1 MDDQNVQPEDN
12 GNDIAVIG
20 MAGRFPSARDLRAF
34 WRNLREGVDSISF
47 FSPNEL
53 ERSPLVPE
61 EVWNHPAFV
70 RAGGILEGA
79 DLFDHGFFDIP
90 LREAQWMDPQQRL
103 FLQCAWAALE
113 DAAYDP
119 SRFSGRISL
128 YAGAGASGHLLS
140 LLGEARKDPGA
151 GLDLA
156 TSGPES
162 VAMKTSFK
170 LQLRGES
177 VAVYTACSTG
187 LVAIH
192 MACQSLLTRQ
202 SDIALAGAVR
212 IASPQRTGYV
222 YQEGLIYSPDGHCRA
237 FDHRAAG
244 TVASNGVGVVVLKP
258 LADALR
264 DGDHIHAVIK
274 GSAINNDGNQKAGYT
289 APSVEGQAEVIAD
302 ALAYAGLEGED
313 IQYVEAHG
321 TGTSLGDPIEVAA
334 LTRAFRKTTERR
346 GFCGLGSLKTN
357 LGHMDAAAGVA
368 GLIKVALALKNEE
381 LPPSLHFERP
391 NPEIDFERSPFF
403 VNTAL
408 KPWPRGEVPR
418 RAGVSSFGIG
428 GTNAHVVLEEA
439 PVLEPAPTDARP
451 QRLVTLS
458 ARTPTALEAMAREL
472 ASHVEAEPGVAL
484 ANVAF
489 TRNVGR
495 RAFEYRQSVVAADAA
510 SLVERLRQLP
520 AAVETNRTRRV
531 AFLFPG
537 QGVQTVGMGR
547 ELHAAEPGFRKDVEA
562 ALARLEP
569 SLGAEVRALL
579 LPAAGQEEIAARKLV
594 DPRVALPA
602 LFIVEHAL
610 ARLWMSWGVKPHA
623 MLGHSYGEYVVAC
636 VAGVLSLED
645 GLRLAVARG
654 ALMARMPPGAMLS
667 VGMEEAELL
676 PLLADGLT
684 LAAVNGPGR
693 CVVSGPVEAI
703 ERLEQA
709 LSGRGVGVV
718 RLPAAHAFH
727 SSAVEPLMPDL
738 ARVVSGLRLQA
749 PKLRYVSSLT
759 GTWIR
764 AEEVMDPAYWARQMR
779 QPVRFSAGLEVLLA
793 DGCSALLEVGPGQ
806 DLTSLCRPRVRQDK
820 RLISV
825 PSLRRRPSESDYAG
839 LLRSVGEL
847 WSAGVDV
854 DWSKLH
860 AGGPGRRI
868 PLPTYPFEEKSC
880 SLQSTAALPVLESVP
895 SAATPTAPVAAKAPV
910 GTPAP
915 APVAAP
921 RSEIERRV
929 MEIWRERLG
938 SVEIGPDDDFLE
950 LGGNSLMAAQML
962 TRLRETFSVQLP
974 LGALFDAP
982 TVRGISA
989 HIETLLQAAQPT
1001 GPVAPE
1007 AMVRIDRT
1015 GELPLSIV
1023 QERVWR
1029 MEQREPGNPALN
1041 MPLAIRIS
1049 GALDAGLLERS
1060 INEVIRRHEMLRAT
1074 YTVVDGRVRQ
1084 GFAPLLQIK
1093 VPVVELRN
1101 HGGDREAEAMRL
1113 ALEEAERPFS
1123 LEREP
1128 IVRARLL
1135 RLAASEYL
1143 LLLTVHH
1150 IAADTLSLVAFVR
1163 EAAVNYQA
1171 FRDGKPAPLPELAV
1185 QYVDYAS
1192 WERRSL
1198 AAGALAE
1205 QEAYWREVLAE
1216 LPGSLELASDRPRSA
1231 RQQLRGVRFPVS
1243 FTGKL
1248 GASLIAF
1255 NQRERVTSFATLL
1268 AALSALLSRYSGRED
1283 IVVGTPIGNR
1293 AKGEL
1298 EPLIGF
1304 VAHAI
1309 ALRTDLSGDPTFREL
1324 LGRARD
1330 VTIGASAN
1338 QDVPFEHLLP
1348 QVSPGRDPGQSRLC
1362 DAALVLHADVTTA
1375 PPPVPGL
1382 DMRLVEVPGTPAQFG
1397 ATLGEMTL
1405 LLTESAQGFTGFVE
1419 YATDLYDEARIARL
1433 VGHLETLL
1441 AAVIENPELRLS
1453 RLPLATPAEQRSL
1466 LLPAQVDATPGLLA
1480 RLAARVER
1488 SPETVAISSGGW
1500 RLKWRELAACARGLA
1515 VRLRSEGVGP
1525 EVPVALRLEPS
1536 IEAVIALW
1544 GVLEAG
1550 GACLPVSSGELAELP
1565 SLSPAEGPRLL
1576 LVARSAALSPPA
1588 GVRVLTVDAE
1598 LSEAGGAVTDAV
1610 PDERLAFIVPA
1621 SEAFGG
1627 RGRLQL
1633 THRNIARLLTSLD
1646 ARMGAGE
1653 GEVWLAAGGPAADAS
1668 GLDLLWALARGMR
1681 VVLPPERLAAR
1692 FAVLGRKQVAHR
1704 PLEFSLSYFANDEDS
1719 LGERKYEMLIEGA
1732 KFADTHGFSAIWTP
1746 ERRFHSF
1753 GGLYPAPSVISG
1765 ALAMITRNLRLRAGS
1780 VVLPLHDPIE
1790 VAEQWSVV
1798 DNLSGG
1804 RVGLSFATG
1813 WHANDFSLS
1822 PDTFARR
1829 REVLVERLE
1838 EFRRLWRG
1846 ETVRRRNG
1854 AGVEVELAVRPKPS
1868 QPEVPVWLT
1877 SAGNP
1882 ETFRQAGDVGA
1893 GILTNV
1899 LGIGSNLDELKA
1911 KVALYREAWRKRGHG
1926 PGRGHVTLMLHTFLG
1941 RDLDEVRSV
1950 VREPLKKYFRS
1961 SVDIFGNLMASQ
1973 GLQVDV
1979 RGLTEQDMDALLGQG
1994 VEHSLRDGGIFGSV
2008 EDGERIIERVRTLD
2022 VDEIACLVDFGVGL
2036 EDTMSSL
2043 RLLDVLRQR
2052 VQAPVVRP
2060 EPVLAEGAGGFGE
2073 LLETVRSEGI
2083 TALRCAPSQARALA
2097 ELPGASEALG
2107 SVRRLVLGGEAVAPE
2122 AVSALSQAF
2131 SSERVELEASVVEA
2145 AWPGAGTGA
2154 IRLLDVSGAPV
2165 PVGVVGELAIGGG
2178 AVPRGFWMDPEAT
2191 RARFISAPGAGADE
2205 RLFLTGQRARY
2216 RVDGEVERVA
2226 PPRASKSRRPAR
2238 TTTAVQNTQ
2247 GTQKALA
2254 SSPRVSSGMH
2264 SPVVRVSREQPLPL
2278 SFAQER
2284 LWFLQQLNPA
2294 DVAYNNTAV
2303 LRLSGKLEIAP
2314 LEAALNEVVRR
2325 HEVLRSTYVL
2335 GNDGARQEI
2344 APSMPL
2350 VLEHRE
2356 ATGES
2361 AAEREADVFRLARVE
2376 ALRPFDLLRGP
2387 VMRAVMIRISE
2398 SEHFLQLTL
2407 HHVASDAWSATVL
2420 YGELGMIYES
2430 FLAGRPSPLP
2440 ELPVQYADYAV
2451 WQRGWLSGQAM
2462 ESQLAYWKKQLAGV
2476 PVLELPTDRPRPATR
2491 SWAGDVYRFVL
2502 PRDVSEPLLA
2512 LGRREGATSFMVMM
2526 ALYQALL
2533 HRYSGQEDFAVGTPL
2548 AGRNRPELEGLIGC
2562 FINTLALRA
2571 PLAGAPS
2578 FRELLG
2584 RVRHSALEAY
2594 AHQDAPFERIVDVL
2608 DLPRDT
2614 SRTPVFQ
2621 ASINLINTPESEVQL
2636 PSLKFGVMDVPV
2648 GSSKFD
2654 LGLTVREEREGL
2666 SCVFEYATSLFDE
2679 ATVAGMAGCL
2689 AGLAR
2694 SVVESPEQP
2703 LALLPL
2709 LEQGEERR
2717 LLVEWNDTR
2726 AAMPSAT
2733 VHSLFEAQVERT
2745 PEALAVVA
2753 EEARLTYRELNQ
2765 RANQLAWHL
2774 RELGVGPD
2782 VPVGLFLER
2791 SVDALV
2797 GLWGI
2802 LKAGGAYV
2810 PLDPAFPAERQ
2821 RGILEDS
2828 GARALVTDS
2837 RLAEGLSGFG
2847 GAVVCLDTD
2856 AARLAACSEANPP
2869 STVQPE
2875 NLVYVIFTSG
2885 STGRPKGVAIEHRQL
2900 VNYVQGVS
2908 SRLELPEGASFASV
2922 STLAADLGNTAIFPT
2937 LCRGGALHFISK
2949 ESASDPAVLARLLE
2963 SGAVDG
2969 LKIVPAH
2976 LRALLDSPHP
2986 ERVLPRKR
2994 LVLGG
2999 DVSDWTL
3006 MDRVHVLSPELV
3018 VFNHYGPTETTV
3030 GVLTFRVERGSE
3042 GRVSASVPLG
3052 RPIPNARVYVLDRH
3066 LQPVPVGVPGEL
3078 CIGGS
3083 VVGRGYLGR
3092 PELTVERFVPDAF
3105 SDEPGARMYRTG
3117 DRVRLLADGRV
3128 EFLGRVDHQLKIRGY
3143 RVELGE
3149 VQAALERHP
3158 AVRDAVV
3165 VAREVAVGDKR
3176 LVAYVVPTSP
3186 LPSGEGRGEGIE
3198 GPELNPETVR
3208 TWLKQKL
3215 PEYMVPSAIVALEAL
3230 PLTANGKVD
3239 RAALPAPVLD
3249 RLSEQWVAPRTP
3261 VEEVLAGLWSEL
3273 LRVQR
3278 VGVNESFFELGGHSL
3293 LAMQL
3298 VARLRSALQVELPLR
3313 EVFEAPT
3320 VAGLAER
3327 VQRALA
3333 TAEGATQ
3340 VPPLRR
3346 VPRGGSLPLSFA
3358 QERLWLLE
3366 QLDGGGVFYHIPMAV
3381 ELTGRV
3387 DVAALERSLHE
3398 LARRHE
3404 ALRTRFVESGGT
3416 PIQIIEES
3424 AELPLVVESLDAEP
3438 GASTEAAVRQRIE
3451 QELRKPFELAK
3462 GRLARALL
3470 LKLEPERHVLLLV
3483 VHHILSDGWSM
3494 GVLTREVVALYAAF
3508 AQGQPSPLAELPVQY
3523 ADYAVWQREWL
3534 RGEVLESQLDWWR
3547 EQLQGAPHVLEL
3559 PEDRPRR
3566 VAAVGR
3572 AERRTTLLPLRL
3584 VERLEALARGEGAT
3598 LFMAVLAGL
3607 QMLLSRYSGQ
3617 KDLLIGVPFANRG
3630 QVETEGLLG
3639 LFFEP
3644 LVLRADLSGRPGFR
3658 ELLRRAKKSVL
3669 GAFTHPHVP
3678 FEPLLKALGA
3688 QRNVTRAPLFQVLF
3702 AHVEAI
3708 PEPTRLP
3715 GGVGVRL
3722 IPSEPASTELDLT
3735 VMMTR
3740 VADGV
3745 VMSVLYNAELYDA
3758 ERIERMLEQLQ
3769 VLLESAV
3776 EAPDR
3781 AVETLPLLKEAERN
3795 RLLVEWNGGRGE
3807 LPGETCVHTLF
3818 EEQVARTPEAVAVK
3832 EGNRTVS
3839 YRELDARAAQLARH
3853 LREQGVGAEVRVGV
3867 CVERSVEM
3875 VVALLGVLKAGG
3887 AYVPL
3892 DAEYPVERLR
3902 FMLEDSGAKVVVA
3915 RGGLRERLGEAP
3927 GRVWLEVEEASR
3939 PVEGAPEL
3947 KVKVPAEA
3955 GAYVLYTSGSTG
3967 KPKGVVVQ
3975 HRSLVNFV
3983 RAAWEA
3989 FPVEPGDRVLQ
4000 FASVSWDTSAEEVYP
4015 CLTRGGTLVLRT
4027 PEMLDVPEAFL
4038 EKCEAAGVTQ
4048 LNLPTAFWHEVVAS
4062 LEEGKGKL
4070 PAGLK
4075 WVVIGGERV
4084 VPERVA
4090 QWRRRVGSAVPLLN
4104 TYGLT
4109 EVTAVATAVE
4119 LTTSQPEEAGREVAI
4134 GRPLK
4139 NVRVYVLDGEMEVVP
4154 EGVVGELYVGG
4165 EGLAR
4170 GYQGRAELTAERFV
4184 PSPFGEGERL
4194 YRTGDRARWRK
4205 DGSLEYLGRGDEQVK
4220 VRGHRIELG
4229 EVEAGLLGQP
4239 GVREALVVVREDV
4252 PGDKRLV
4259 AYAVAKAGQ
4268 VLEGAEVR
4276 AALGRKLPAYL
4287 VPQAVVVLEQL
4298 PLQPNGKVD
4307 RKGLPAPEQA
4317 GSVQREYVAPRTPL
4331 EEKLAGFWAE
4341 VLRLEKVGLHD
4352 NFFDAGGH
4360 SLLAMQLV
4368 ARVREAVGV
4377 ELPLRAVF
4385 ESPTLGG
4392 MADAVSRLTE
4402 STKRIAEA
4410 PIPRVSKNL
4419 DQDALEQLSDE
4430 ELDALLNATESEN

>member
-1 MDDQNVQPEDN
+1 MDDQNVQPEDQ

-34 WRNLREGVDSISF
+34 WRNLRDGVESISF
-47 FSPNEL
+47 FSRNEL

-70 RAGGILEGA
+70 RAGGILEDA
-79 DLFDHGFFDIP
+79 DHFDHGFFDIP

-119 SRFSGRISL
+119 TRFPGRISL

-140 LLGEARKDPGA
+140 LLGEARKDPAA

-156 TSGPES
+156 TSGPENL
-162 VAMKTSFK
+162 AMKTSFK

-212 IASPQRTGYV
+212 IATPQRTGYV

-244 TVASNGVGVVVLKP
+244 TVSSNGVGVVVLKP

-274 GSAINNDGNQKAGYT
+274 GSAINNDGHQKAGYT
-289 APSVEGQAEVIAD
+289 APSVEGQSEVIAD

-334 LTRAFRKTTERR
+334 LTRAFRKTTDRK

-368 GLIKVALALKNEE
+368 GLIKVALSLKHEE

-428 GTNAHVVLEEA
+428 GTNAHVVMEEA
-439 PVLEPAPTDARP
+439 PPVEAARADARP

-472 ASHVEAEPGVAL
+472 ASYVESTPGVSL
-484 ANVAF
+484 ADVAF

-495 RAFEYRQSVVAADAA
+495 RAFEYRQSLVAADAA

-520 AAVETNRTRRV
+520 AAVEANRTRRV

-537 QGVQTVGMGR
+537 QGVQAVSMGR
-547 ELHAAEPGFRKDVEA
+547 ELHAAEPGFRKDVDA

-569 SLGAEVRALL
+569 SLAADVRSLV
-579 LPAAGQEEIAARKLV
+579 LPAAGQEESAARRLA

-636 VAGVLSLED
+636 VAGVLSPED

-654 ALMARMPPGAMLS
+654 ALMARMPPGGMLS

-676 PLLADGLT
+676 PLLTGGLT

-703 ERLEQA
+703 TQLEQT
-709 LSGRGVGVV
+709 LNGRGVGVV

-738 ARVVSGLRLQA
+738 ARAVSGLRLQA

-764 AEEVMDPAYWARQMR
+764 PEEATDPAYWARQMR
-779 QPVRFSAGLEVLLA
+779 QPVRFSAGLEVLIA
-793 DGCSALLEVGPGQ
+793 DGCGALLEVGPGQ

-820 RLISV
+820 RMISV

-839 LLRSVGEL
+839 LLRSLGDL
-847 WSAGVDV
+847 WSAGVEV
-854 DWSKLH
+854 DWPKFH
-860 AGGPGRRI
+860 AGGAGRRTS
-868 PLPTYPFEEKSC
+868 LPTYPFEEKSC
-880 SLQSTAALPVLESVP
+880 RLQTTAALPALESVVT
-895 SAATPTAPVAAKAPV
+895 ATASSPVATPVAARAPA
-910 GTPAP
+910 GTPAS

-938 SVEIGPDDDFLE
+938 TVEIGPHDDFLE

-982 TVRGISA
+982 TVAGISA
-989 HIETLLQAAQPT
+989 HIESLLQAAQPT
-1001 GPVAPE
+1001 GPAAPE
-1007 AMVRIDRT
+1007 TMVRIDRQ
-1015 GELPLSIV
+1015 GELPLSVV

-1074 YTVVDGRVRQ
+1074 YTVVDGHVRQ
-1084 GFAPLLQIK
+1084 GFAPSLRIQ
-1093 VPVVELRN
+1093 VPVVDLRG
-1101 HGGDREAEAMRL
+1101 HGGDREAEALRL
-1113 ALEEAERPFS
+1113 ALEEAERPFA

-1135 RLAASEYL
+1135 RLDASEHL

-1150 IAADTLSLVAFVR
+1150 IGADTLSLVAFVR

-1185 QYVDYAS
+1185 QYVDYAA

-1198 AAGALAE
+1198 SAGALAE

-1231 RQQLRGVRFPVS
+1231 RQQLRGVRYPVS

-1248 GASLIAF
+1248 GTAIIAF

-1283 IVVGTPIGNR
+1283 VVVGTPIGNR
-1293 AKGEL
+1293 ARGEL

-1324 LGRARD
+1324 LSRARD

-1348 QVSPGRDPGQSRLC
+1348 RVSSGRDPGQSRLC
-1362 DAALVLHADVTTA
+1362 DAALVLHADVSTA
-1375 PPPVPGL
+1375 PPSVPGL
-1382 DMRLVEVPGTPAQFG
+1382 DMRLVDVPGTPAQFG

-1405 LLTESAQGFTGFVE
+1405 LLTESPTGFTGFVE
-1419 YATDLYDEARIARL
+1419 YATDLYDEARIARM

-1441 AAVIENPELRLS
+1441 AAVIADPELRLS
-1453 RLPLATPAEQRSL
+1453 RLPLATPAERSL
-1466 LLPAQVDATPGLLA
+1466 VLPAQVESSPGLLA
-1480 RLAARVER
+1480 RLGARVEK
-1488 SPETVAISSGGW
+1488 SPEAVAISSGDR
-1500 RLKWRELAACARGLA
+1500 RLTWRELAACARGLA
-1515 VRLRSEGVGP
+1515 SRLRGEGVGP

-1536 IEAVIALW
+1536 IESVIALW

-1550 GACLPVSSGELAELP
+1550 GACLPVALGELAELP
-1565 SLSPAEGPRLL
+1565 SLFPSEGPRLL
-1576 LVARSAALSPPA
+1576 LVAGSGEPPAPA
-1588 GVRVLTVDAE
+1588 GVRVLKVDAA
-1598 LSEAGGAVTDAV
+1598 LSEAGGAVPDA
-1610 PDERLAFIVPA
+1610 PAERLAFIVPA
-1621 SEAFGG
+1621 PEALGG

-1633 THRNIARLLTSLD
+1633 THRNIARLLASLD
-1646 ARMGAGE
+1646 ARMGTGE
-1653 GEVWLAAGGPAADAS
+1653 GEVWLAAGGPASDPS
-1668 GLDLLWALARGMR
+1668 GLDLLWALARGVR

-1692 FAVLGRKQVAHR
+1692 FAVMGRKQGADR
-1704 PLEFSLSYFANDEDS
+1704 KLEFSLSYFANDEDS

-1732 KFADTHGFSAIWTP
+1732 KFADAHGFSAIWTP

-1753 GGLYPAPSVISG
+1753 GGLYPAPSVVSG
-1765 ALAMITRNLRLRAGS
+1765 AIAMITRNLKLRAGS

-1822 PDTFARR
+1822 PATFARR

-1846 ETVRRRNG
+1846 ETVQRRNG
-1854 AGVEVELAVRPKPS
+1854 AGVEVELAVRPKPV
-1868 QPEVPVWLT
+1868 QQEVPVWLT

-1899 LGIGSNLDELKA
+1899 LGLGSNLEELKA

-1941 RDLDEVRSV
+1941 KDLDEVRSV

-1973 GLQVDV
+1973 GLQVEDV

-2008 EDGERIIERVRTLD
+2008 EDGERVIEHVRTLD

-2052 VQAPVVRP
+2052 VQAAAVRP

-2073 LLETVRSEGI
+2073 LLESVRSEGV

-2107 SVRRLVLGGEAVAPE
+2107 GVRRLVLGGEAAAPE
-2122 AVSALSQAF
+2122 VASALGQAF

-2145 AWPGAGTGA
+2145 AWPAAGAGSMR
-2154 IRLLDVSGAPV
+2154 ILDASGAPV
-2165 PVGVVGELAIGGG
+2165 PVGVVGELAIGGA
-2178 AVPRGFWMDPEAT
+2178 AVPRGFWMDAEAT
-2191 RARFISAPGAGADE
+2191 RSRFIPVSGTHE

-2216 RVDGEVERVA
+2216 RVEGEVERVA

-2238 TTTAVQNTQ
+2238 AATATQNTQ
-2247 GTQKALA
+2247 KAPV
-2254 SSPRVSSGMH
+2254 SSPQAPGMH
-2264 SPVVRVSREQPLPL
+2264 SPVTRVSRERPLPL

-2294 DVAYNNTAV
+2294 DVAYNNTAA
-2303 LRLSGKLEIAP
+2303 LRLSGALKVEP

-2325 HEVLRSTYVL
+2325 HEVLRSTYAL
-2335 GNDGARQEI
+2335 GDDGARQEI

-2356 ATGES
+2356 ATGAS
-2361 AAEREADVFRLARVE
+2361 AAEREADAFRLARVE
-2376 ALRPFDLLRGP
+2376 ALRPFDLQRGP
-2387 VMRAVMIRISE
+2387 VMRAMLIRLSE
-2398 SEHFLQLTL
+2398 TEHFLQLTL

-2420 YGELGMIYES
+2420 YGELGVIYES

-2451 WQRGWLSGQAM
+2451 WQRGWLSGQAL

-2491 SWAGDVYRFVL
+2491 SWAGDVYRFTL
-2502 PRDVSEPLLA
+2502 PRELSEPLLA
-2512 LGRREGATSFMVMM
+2512 LGRREGSTSFMVMM

-2548 AGRNRPELEGLIGC
+2548 AGRGRTELEGLIGC

-2571 PLAGAPS
+2571 PLSGAPS
-2578 FRELLG
+2578 FRQLLG

-2594 AHQDAPFERIVDVL
+2594 AHQDAPFERIVDGL

-2636 PSLKFGVMDVPV
+2636 PSLKFNVMDVPV
-2648 GSSKFD
+2648 GSAKFD
-2654 LGLTVREEREGL
+2654 LGLTVREDREGL
-2666 SCVFEYATSLFDE
+2666 SCIFEYATSLFDE
-2679 ATVAGMAGCL
+2679 ATVAGMARCL
-2689 AGLAR
+2689 MGLAR
-2694 SVVESPEQP
+2694 SVVESPDKP

-2709 LEQGEERR
+2709 LENTEAHR

-2726 AAMPSAT
+2726 AAMPPAT
-2733 VHSLFEAQVERT
+2733 IHALFEAQVERT

-2753 EEARLTYRELNQ
+2753 GESRLTYRELNR

-2782 VPVGLFLER
+2782 VPVGLFLDR
-2791 SVDALV
+2791 SVDAMV

-2828 GARALVTDS
+2828 RARALVTDA
-2837 RLAEGLSGFG
+2837 RLAEGLGGFSGT
-2847 GAVVCLDTD
+2847 VVCLDTD
-2856 AARLAACSEANPP
+2856 AARLAAHGEANPP
-2869 STVQPE
+2869 SSVQPE

-2900 VNYVQGVS
+2900 VNYVEGVS
-2908 SRLELPEGASFASV
+2908 RRLELPEGASFASV
-2922 STLAADLGNTAIFPT
+2922 STLAADLGNTAVFPA

-2949 ESASDPAVLARLLE
+2949 ESASDPAVLAGILQ

-2976 LRALLDSPHP
+2976 LQALLNSPHP

-2999 DVSDWTL
+2999 DVSDWSL
-3006 MDRVHVLSPELV
+3006 MDRVHELSPELV

-3030 GVLTFRVERGSE
+3030 GVLTQRVARGPE
-3042 GRVSASVPLG
+3042 GRMSASVPLG
-3052 RPIPNARVYVLDRH
+3052 KPIPNARVYVLDKH

-3078 CIGGS
+3078 CIGGNS
-3083 VVGRGYLGR
+3083 VGRGYLGR
-3092 PELTVERFVPDAF
+3092 PELTVERFVPDPF

-3117 DRVRLLADGRV
+3117 DKARLLADGRV

-3149 VQAALERHP
+3149 VEAALERHP
-3158 AVRDAVV
+3158 AVREAVV
-3165 VAREVAVGDKR
+3165 VAREVAAGDKR
-3176 LVAYVVPTSP
+3176 LVAYAVAKSGQVVEPGALREFVSGV
-3186 LPSGEGRGEGIE
+3186 LPD
-3198 GPELNPETVR
+3198 
-3208 TWLKQKL
+3208 
-3215 PEYMVPSAIVALEAL
+3215 YMVPSVIVALEAL
-3230 PLTANGKVD
+3230 PLTENGKVD
-3239 RAALPAPVLD
+3239 RAALPTPVLD
-3249 RLSEQWVAPRTP
+3249 RMAEQWVAPRTP
-3261 VEEVLAGLWSEL
+3261 VEEVLAGLWGEL

-3278 VGVNESFFELGGHSL
+3278 VGVNDSFFALGGHSL

-3298 VARLRSALQVELPLR
+3298 VARVRNALRVELPLK

-3327 VQRALA
+3327 VSRALA
-3333 TAEGATQ
+3333 AAEGASQ
-3340 VPPLRR
+3340 VPPLKR
-3346 VPRGGSLPLSFA
+3346 VPRDGALPLSFA
-3358 QERLWLLE
+3358 QERLWLLDK
-3366 QLDGGGVFYHIPMAV
+3366 LDGGGVFYHIPMAV
-3381 ELTGRV
+3381 ELTGPV
-3387 DVAALERSLHE
+3387 DVAALERSLLE

-3404 ALRTRFVESGGT
+3404 ALRTRFVEKGGT

-3424 AELPLVVESLDAEP
+3424 AELPLVVEDVEVAP
-3438 GASTEAAVRQRIE
+3438 GTGFEAAVRARIE
-3451 QELRKPFELAK
+3451 QELRKPFELEK

-3470 LKLEPERHVLLLV
+3470 LRVEPERHVLLLV
-3483 VHHILSDGWSM
+3483 LHHILSDGWSM
-3494 GVLTREVVALYAAF
+3494 GVLTREVVAMYEAF
-3508 AQGQPSPLAELPVQY
+3508 AQGRPSPLTELPLQY
-3523 ADYAVWQREWL
+3523 ADFAVWQREWL
-3534 RGEVLESQLDWWR
+3534 RGEVLESQLTWWR
-3547 EQLQGAPHVLEL
+3547 EQLEGAPHVLDL
-3559 PEDRPRR
+3559 PADRPKR
-3566 VAAVGR
+3566 VAGAGR
-3572 AERRTTLLPLRL
+3572 AGRRTTMLSNRL
-3584 VERLEALARGEGAT
+3584 VERLESVARGEGAT
-3598 LFMAVLAGL
+3598 LFMSVLTGL

-3617 KDLLIGVPFANRG
+3617 KDLLLGVPFANRG

-3644 LVLRADLSGRPGFR
+3644 LVLRADLSGRPDFR
-3658 ELLRRAKKSVL
+3658 ELLRRAKQSVL

-3678 FEPLLKALGA
+3678 FEPLLKALGV

-3702 AHVEAI
+3702 AHVEKI
-3708 PEPTRLP
+3708 PEPTTLP

-3722 IPSEPASTELDLT
+3722 IPSEPASTEMDLT

-3740 VADGV
+3740 MADGL
-3745 VMSVLYNAELYDA
+3745 MLSVLYNADLFDA
-3758 ERIERMLEQLQ
+3758 ERIERMLERMEA
-3769 VLLESAV
+3769 LLEGAV
-3776 EAPDR
+3776 AAPDR
-3781 AVETLPLLKEAERN
+3781 AVDELPLLKEAERN
-3795 RLLVEWNGGRGE
+3795 RLLVEWNGARE
-3807 LPGETCVHTLF
+3807 EVPREATLHSLF
-3818 EEQVARTPEAVAVK
+3818 EAQVERTPDAAAVM
-3832 EGNRTVS
+3832 EGSRTVT
-3839 YRELDARAAQLARH
+3839 YRELDARAAQLARQ
-3853 LREQGVGAEVRVGV
+3853 LKASGVGLETRVGV

-3902 FMLEDSGAKVVVA
+3902 FMLEDSGARVVVA
-3915 RGGLRERLGEAP
+3915 RGALREKLGEAA
-3927 GRVWLEVEEASR
+3927 GRVWLDVEEASR
-3939 PVEGAPEL
+3939 PVEGAAEL
-3947 KVKVPAEA
+3947 KVEVPAEA
-3955 GAYVLYTSGSTG
+3955 AAYVLYTSGSTG

-3975 HRSLVNFV
+3975 HRSLVNFT
-3983 RAAWEA
+3983 RAAWSA

-4038 EKCEAAGVTQ
+4038 ARCEAAGVTQ

-4062 LEEGKGKL
+4062 LEAGQGKL

-4075 WVVIGGERV
+4075 WVVIGGERA

-4109 EVTAVATAVE
+4109 EVTAVATSVE
-4119 LTTSQPEEAGREVAI
+4119 LGTSGPEEAGREVAI

-4139 NVRVYVLDGEMEVVP
+4139 NVRVYVLDGELEPVP

-4170 GYQGRAELTAERFV
+4170 GYLGRAELTAERFV
-4184 PSPFGEGERL
+4184 PSPYGEGERL
-4194 YRTGDRARWRK
+4194 YRTGDRARWRV

-4229 EVEAGLLGQP
+4229 EVEAGLLGHAA
-4239 GVREALVVVREDV
+4239 VREALVVVREDA

-4259 AYAVAKAGQ
+4259 AYVVARAGQ
-4268 VLEGAEVR
+4268 ALESAEVR
-4276 AALGRKLPAYL
+4276 MSLAQRMPAYL

-4307 RKGLPAPEQA
+4307 RKALPAPEQA
-4317 GSVQREYVAPRTPL
+4317 GSARREEYVAPRTPL

-4377 ELPLRAVF
+4377 ELPLRSVF

-4419 DQDALEQLSDE
+4419 DTEALEQLSDE